1 MLSKDFNNAKFKNFI
16 GEKFV
21 PEIFMFFNQFD
32 LLLVV
37 HRYHPPCVYIIPS
50 ETEFFNTH
58 YIQNARN
65 IFVYF
70 AEVGKNDYES
80 IDIIWALCYSVCVGG
95 LNLPPTFYF
104 VFMPLIFSVTEA
116 LTT

>member
-21 PEIFMFFNQFD
+21 PEIFMFFNQSD

-37 HRYHPPCVYIIPS
+37 HWYHTLCVYIIPS
-50 ETEFFNTH
+50 EITFFNTQ
-58 YIQNARN
+58 YVQNTRN

-70 AEVGKNDYES
+70 AEVGENDHTT
-80 IDIIWALCYSVCVGG
+80 IDIFIFLC
-95 LNLPPTFYF
+95 
-104 VFMPLIFSVTEA
+104 
-116 LTT
+116 